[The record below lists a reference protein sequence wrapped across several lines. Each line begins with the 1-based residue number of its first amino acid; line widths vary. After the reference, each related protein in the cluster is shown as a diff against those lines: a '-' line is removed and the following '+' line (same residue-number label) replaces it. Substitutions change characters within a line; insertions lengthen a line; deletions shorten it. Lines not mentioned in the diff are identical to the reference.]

1 MSEFFQ
7 RRRVYRWL
15 REMIVLLLLAAVLMW
30 GVDRFRSPTLPD
42 TFSGTTMQTIDGQQ
56 LDFAAM
62 SETRPLLVYVW
73 ATWCS
78 ICRFTSPSV
87 EKLKEQGGNVVSIAL
102 RSGDD
107 EKVQRYLQAKHY
119 QMPLVNDPQG
129 RLSANWQVSVTPT
142 LVIIDKGQVVS
153 STTGFTSGW
162 GMKLRLWWAGYR

>member
-1 MSEFFQ
+1 MS
-7 RRRVYRWL
+7 RLKRWA
-15 REMIVLLLLAAVLMW
+15 RELLVLAILLAGVMW
-30 GVDRFRSPTLPD
+30 VMDSWRAPQAPLAFADQPLHTL
-42 TFSGTTMQTIDGQQ
+42 DGQEVTLNTLSQ
-56 LDFAAM
+56 D
-62 SETRPLLVYVW
+62 RPLLVYFW
-73 ATWCS
+73 ASWCG
-78 ICRFTSPSV
+78 ICRFTTPTV
-87 EKLKEQGGNVVSIAL
+87 AEMAQEGGNVIGIAL